1 MEEYS
6 LLNLESIK
14 NDLGVLLKGIGVS
27 LKDGFENGSKE
38 FSHKRDANDIL
49 TKYDTETNNKILQYL
64 EKKYPDISIV
74 SEEADEISKTSEY
87 SFVIDPIDGTRNFVR
102 SIPIFYIGIGLVK
115 DNETLLCV
123 TYNPIS
129 QELFWAIKGR
139 GAYLNNKKLEVSKRT
154 IELADI
160 QIRTVPDKK
169 KEKEIVFKIIETAFQ
184 VKNEMCC
191 HHEIAGVACDR
202 YDGFIS
208 KNSNVWDYC
217 QYLLVE
223 EAGGRVTDW
232 NGDKF
237 DLSKDNIVAS
247 NGVIHDDLLKIVK

>member
-139 GAYLNNKKLEVSKRT
+139 GAYLNNKKTRS
-154 IELADI
+154 
-160 QIRTVPDKK
+160 
-169 KEKEIVFKIIETAFQ
+169 F
-184 VKNEMCC
+184 
-191 HHEIAGVACDR
+191 
-202 YDGFIS
+202 
-208 KNSNVWDYC
+208 
-217 QYLLVE
+217 
-223 EAGGRVTDW
+223 
-232 NGDKF
+232 
-237 DLSKDNIVAS
+237 
-247 NGVIHDDLLKIVK
+247 

>member
-1 MEEYS
+1 
-6 LLNLESIK
+6 
-14 NDLGVLLKGIGVS
+14 
-27 LKDGFENGSKE
+27 
-38 FSHKRDANDIL
+38 
-49 TKYDTETNNKILQYL
+49 
-64 EKKYPDISIV
+64 
-74 SEEADEISKTSEY
+74 
-87 SFVIDPIDGTRNFVR
+87 
-102 SIPIFYIGIGLVK
+102 
-115 DNETLLCV
+115 
-123 TYNPIS
+123 
-129 QELFWAIKGR
+129 
-139 GAYLNNKKLEVSKRT
+139 
-154 IELADI
+154 
-160 QIRTVPDKK
+160 
-169 KEKEIVFKIIETAFQ
+169 
-184 VKNEMCC
+184 MCC